1 MSDSTRCGVLAVT
14 GGGSLAISD
23 LLTTPGASRV
33 VLEALVPYSLPALVE
48 LLQHPVEQACS
59 ARTARAMAM
68 ACFWRAWRWQ
78 QPTDR
83 SLSDEESDELISRL
97 WGVACTASLRTDR
110 PKRGDHRCHIAVQT
124 ATTTQ
129 TYSLVLKKEARSRAD
144 EERLVADLVLRAVDA
159 ARALPLRELPPL
171 LEGEQLECTT
181 TEADPDWQDVVL
193 GRIDAVS
200 VGGVDGDASEPEPS
214 SSHVT
219 AGAASGEA
227 SPALEHSAGLVFPG
241 AFHPIHHGHRGMARW
256 VETKFGR
263 PVEFEISVENVD
275 KPSLDYTE
283 IAERLKQFAPNEVVW
298 LTRAATFVEKARI
311 FPGATFIV
319 GADTAQRLGE
329 TRYYASREARDAA
342 IAEIAR
348 LGCRLLVFARKV
360 GGRLRTLDELDIPDE
375 LRAICTGVD
384 PEEFREDISST
395 ELRAAQ
401 SPED

>member
-1 MSDSTRCGVLAVT
+1 
-14 GGGSLAISD
+14 
-23 LLTTPGASRV
+23 
-33 VLEALVPYSLPALVE
+33 
-48 LLQHPVEQACS
+48 
-59 ARTARAMAM
+59 
-68 ACFWRAWRWQ
+68 
-78 QPTDR
+78 
-83 SLSDEESDELISRL
+83 EESDELISRL

-227 SPALEHSAGLVFPG
+227 SP
-241 AFHPIHHGHRGMARW
+241 
-256 VETKFGR
+256 
-263 PVEFEISVENVD
+263 
-275 KPSLDYTE
+275 
-283 IAERLKQFAPNEVVW
+283 
-298 LTRAATFVEKARI
+298 
-311 FPGATFIV
+311 
-319 GADTAQRLGE
+319 
-329 TRYYASREARDAA
+329 
-342 IAEIAR
+342 
-348 LGCRLLVFARKV
+348 
-360 GGRLRTLDELDIPDE
+360 
-375 LRAICTGVD
+375 
-384 PEEFREDISST
+384 
-395 ELRAAQ
+395 
-401 SPED
+401 